1 MAKKTAIL
9 VIADGSEEMEAVITV
24 DVLRRAG
31 IAVTVA
37 GVWDANC
44 VKCSRDIKICT
55 DARFTDATCD
65 KSYDI
70 VILPGGLSGSKA
82 LASSVEVGR
91 LLEEQDRENKLIAAI
106 CAAPIALKAHN
117 IGKGKRITSYP
128 TMKNDLCNDYKYV
141 EEKVVIDGN
150 IITSQGPATAF
161 DFGLTIVEILLNKE
175 TALTVAKA
183 MLYENYK

>member
-1 MAKKTAIL
+1 MAKKSAIL

-31 IAVTVA
+31 IAVTIA
-37 GVWDANC
+37 GLWDANC
-44 VKCSRDIKICT
+44 VKCSRDVKICT
-55 DARFTDATCD
+55 DARFTDAND
-65 KSYDI
+65 RSYDI

-91 LLEEQDRENKLIAAI
+91 LLEEQDRENRLIAAI

-128 TMKNDLCNDYKYV
+128 SMKNDLCNDYNYV
-141 EEKVVIDGN
+141 EDKVVIDGN
-150 IITSQGPATAF
+150 LITSQGPATAF
-161 DFGLTIVEILLNKE
+161 DFGLTIVEILVNKE
-175 TALTVAKA
+175 TASTVAKA